1 MKRNCIIIDHLMY
14 HHYYIMQSVRF
25 GTNIAER
32 KPRKFDIKYIFKRT
46 YNYKI
51 RPKLYEE

>member
-32 KPRKFDIKYIFKRT
+32 KPRKFDIKYIFKRM